1 MTDRRE
7 LKRQY
12 LETRSRAGAGWG
24 VYAIRNLIT
33 GRALVKGSTDA
44 QSTLNRHHF
53 ELKHGTHANALL
65 RKDWADH
72 GESSFVFEVL
82 DLVKH
87 REAPDFDAA
96 HELETLVTL
105 WRQEIPCQGASA
117 YENPEHTA

>member
-12 LETRSRAGAGWG
+12 LETRTHAGAGWG
-24 VYAIRNLIT
+24 VYAIRNLVT
-33 GRALVKGSTDA
+33 GKALVNGSPHA
-44 QSTLNRHHF
+44 QAALNRHHF
-53 ELKHGTHANALL
+53 ELKHGSHANALL
-65 RKDWADH
+65 RKDWTDH

-96 HELETLVTL
+96 RELETLVTL
-105 WRQEIPCQGASA
+105 WRQEIPCEGTSG
-117 YENPEHTA
+117 YENEERAA